1 MTDSLKAWKYVSLRN
16 GESEGKMSKHSIQV
30 MYDLFGRD
38 EKHKCKECSNLERL
52 REGSSRF
59 KCKVWGYS
67 ASSASDFRKKWDACG
82 KFNKEHKDTYHF
94 IEPVKPISCIH
105 SGK

>member
-1 MTDSLKAWKYVSLRN
+1 
-16 GESEGKMSKHSIQV
+16 MSKHSIQV

-52 REGSSRF
+52 SEGSSRF

-82 KFNKEHKDTYHF
+82 KFNKEHKDK
-94 IEPVKPISCIH
+94 PVKEIARHLPRKWKY
-105 SGK
+105 GEN